1 MKKNA
6 VQAALLVAGLAV
18 CVLLCGVA
26 RDRGFWGA
34 QGAGA
39 VPPVA
44 SAPPPPAQQTPQPQ
58 PEEEALPP
66 TMTLRRGSIERVA
79 VADGVVQSTTRQD
92 VNTSLTK
99 RVVAVLV
106 QEGGYVNAGDA
117 LCQLDTAELDKDIEA
132 AQAGIARAESSDAL
146 KLAQAERK
154 LAQLQ
159 QALADDEARQATAL
173 QEALDALEAA
183 KRKIATD
190 TADSEVSREPLE
202 AARVRVEEK
211 DKELK
216 LTPEFL
222 PDGLTPNPDYQVKLD
237 AYNAAVQA
245 QLNVIAIYD
254 ATWDNVYNRVY
265 STCRP
270 TAETAAYEQALAQW
284 DNTLRQDQQGIR
296 DAQNTVET
304 CRIADSAATYR
315 ATLEKK
321 QVERAQYTLTAP
333 ISGTVTAVGARVGNT
348 PGNRQGDALF
358 TIQNTGSLVVEA
370 EVPEE
375 DAVHFRVGMPV
386 TILPGALDGQAWDG
400 AVSAIS
406 PVADNARFTVTV
418 RFAGSAGR
426 LAAGMT
432 AEVQALLDAKQD
444 VFTVPHSALAQDA
457 DGQTVIYAAGQPG
470 EEFRAIP
477 VQTGIEGRR
486 KVEVEGEGLAEG
498 LVVLTSPPE
507 SGPGDSSAAS

>member
-1 MKKNA
+1 MRKNA
-6 VQAALLVAGLAV
+6 VQAALLVAGLVV

-26 RDRGFWGA
+26 RDRGFWGV

-44 SAPPPPAQQTPQPQ
+44 SAPVPQAQETPQPV
-58 PEEEALPP
+58 EEEALSP

-79 VADGVVQSTTRQD
+79 VVDGVVQSTTRQD

-106 QEGGYVNAGDA
+106 QEGAYVNAGDA
-117 LCQLDTAELDKDIEA
+117 LCQLDTSELDKDIEA
-132 AQAGIARAESSDAL
+132 AQAGISRAENSDAL
-146 KLAQAERK
+146 KLSQAERK
-154 LAQLQ
+154 LQQLQ
-159 QALADDEARQATAL
+159 QALADDEERRATAL
-173 QEALDALEAA
+173 QEALDALDTA
-183 KRKIATD
+183 KRKIAND
-190 TADSEVSREPLE
+190 TANSETSTLAEAAE

-211 DKELK
+211 DKDLK
-216 LTPEFL
+216 LTSEYM
-222 PDGLTPNPDYQVKLD
+222 PDGVTPNPDYQVKMD
-237 AYNAAVQA
+237 AYTAALEAQRNAT
-245 QLNVIAIYD
+245 AIYET
-254 ATWDNVYNRVY
+254 TWSNVYDRVY

-284 DNTLRQDQQGIR
+284 DNTLRQDQQSIR
-296 DAQNTVET
+296 DAQNTAET

-315 ATLEKK
+315 ATLDKK
-321 QVERAQYTLTAP
+321 QVEREQYTLTAP

-348 PGNRQGDALF
+348 PGNREGDALF

-375 DAVHFRVGMPV
+375 DAVHFRAGMPV
-386 TILPGALDGQAWDG
+386 TILPGALEGQVWDG

-406 PVADNARFTVTV
+406 PVADDARFTVTV
-418 RFAGSAGR
+418 RFVGGTGR

-444 VFTVPHSALAQDA
+444 VFTVPHSALAQDG
-457 DGQTVIYAAGQPG
+457 DGQTVIYAADQPG
-470 EEFRAIP
+470 EEFRPIP
-477 VQTGIEGRR
+477 VQTGVKGRR
-486 KVEVEGEGLAEG
+486 RVEVEGEALAEG
-498 LVVLTSPPE
+498 LVVLTSVPE
-507 SGPGDSSAAS
+507 SDSGEAP